1 MFRAQICAVM
11 GMVLM
16 LASTSTDAAELSLFV
31 ENRLGGTDNATQRS
45 QVSAGGRRSD
55 GFWELAPR
63 LTLRE
68 NQTKE
73 LLYDFRYQPSLEK
86 FFENSEL
93 DGWDHN
99 ARGNLDWRA
108 TPTQTVG
115 LNGFYT
121 NTRQVGE
128 EFLDVGPVPD
138 PPLEPGIRQRLSRGR
153 ANAYYAKSLTQALSG
168 RLDYRFDDLDFS
180 RRDVSDS
187 RAHSGSAGLSLAL
200 DELTSVGMT
209 GSLRYRDS
217 KINQTSSAGQVL
229 AEIRSTSRTVDVSF
243 SLQRQLTKTID
254 VAVQAGPSWIDTEQ
268 DVEPTNPFLTPTTS
282 RSNDLSWFAA
292 ISGHKAFRKGDLR
305 LAYTRFE
312 TGGGNTVN
320 SQIVDDV
327 SVEAFY
333 RFDRDWDLRL
343 VGGWNRREQI
353 ANDLIGANDDRFTR
367 YQILGV
373 VTRAITP
380 RIDVQAR
387 LNYRI
392 QIQKR
397 PGEDPRTETLIGWI
411 ALRYTFDPIVF

>member
-86 FFENSEL
+86 YFENPEL
-93 DGWDHN
+93 DGWDQN
-99 ARGNLDWRA
+99 ARGNLDWRV
-108 TPTQTVG
+108 TPTQTLGV
-115 LNGFYT
+115 NGFYA

-128 EFLDVGPVPD
+128 EFLDVGIVVPD

-153 ANAYYAKSLTQALSG
+153 ANAYYSKNLTQALSG

-187 RAHSGSAGLSLAL
+187 RAHSGSAGLTLAL
-200 DELTSVGMT
+200 DPLTSVGLT

-217 KINQTSSAGQVL
+217 KINQTNTAGQVL
-229 AEIRSTSRTVDVSF
+229 AEIRSTSRTIDLSF
-243 SLQRQLTKTID
+243 SLQRQLTKTI
-254 VAVQAGPSWIDTEQ
+254 AVTAQAGPSWIDTEQ
-268 DVEPTNPFLTPTTS
+268 DVAPPGGVSTKS

-292 ISGHKAFRKGDLR
+292 ISGRKEFRKGDLS

-327 SVEAFY
+327 SVEASY
-333 RFDRDWDLRL
+333 RFDRDWDVRL

-353 ANDLIGANDDRFTR
+353 ADDLSTNNNDKFTR
-367 YQILGV
+367 YQVIGA

-380 RIDVQAR
+380 RIDIQGRV
-387 LNYRI
+387 NYRI
-392 QIQKR
+392 QIQDR